1 MSGNTDKYWDDL
13 GIAWRAID
21 VDVDVVMPRLQS
33 RLRRQSLLIR
43 TALVLGLPTAS
54 FAIVLGA
61 LTVWWGW
68 SSSTW
73 NFVTRGIAIGVIAAL
88 ALKTLLSLASV
99 RDSADARALM
109 DMLDLAIRR
118 ARTTLVTIHVALSAC
133 AVAAVL
139 GGIGAVIRTH
149 AGNPPALSPVV
160 DVALLALVVVTLLVY
175 RQLTSAG
182 LAKLCFLTQALASD
196 LAHTKKDV

>member
-13 GIAWRAID
+13 GVAWRAIE
-21 VDVDVVMPRLQS
+21 VNVDVVMPRLRS

-43 TALVLGLPTAS
+43 TALVLGLPIAT

-61 LTVWWGW
+61 LTVWSGW

-73 NFVTRGIAIGVIAAL
+73 NFVTRGIAIGVIGAL
-88 ALKTLLSLASV
+88 ALKTLVPLVSV
-99 RDSADARALM
+99 RDAADARALT

-133 AVAAVL
+133 VIAAVL
-139 GGIGAVIRTH
+139 GGIGAFIRTR
-149 AGNPPALSPVV
+149 AGSPPALSPVV
-160 DVALLALVVVTLLVY
+160 DVAVLALVAATLVLY
-175 RQLTSAG
+175 RQRTSDS
-182 LAKLCFLTQALASD
+182 LAQLRFLTQALASD
-196 LAHTKKDV
+196 SSHAKKDA